1 VIFSTHDMAVAER
14 MCDFIFMIFK
24 GEKVLDGT
32 LESIQGSY
40 GRDTIRVKME
50 ENGFEPHSIAGVE
63 KVSDFGRLQEL
74 RISSN
79 TDPQDVLS
87 ALMARGR
94 VLHFELSSPSLHEI
108 FVRIAGP
115 EAREA
120 ADA

>member
-50 ENGFEPHSIAGVE
+50 ENGFEPHSIEGVE
-63 KVSDFGRLQEL
+63 KVSDFGKLQEL
-74 RISSN
+74 RIGSN

-120 ADA
+120 TDA